1 VLVDR
6 ERRFGA
12 TTDRFLN
19 EHDPRTRFT
28 VPMIV
33 VTAAEMRE
41 MDRLTI
47 QKYGVPSLTLMER
60 AGEGIAQAVIER
72 YGSNAKKG
80 VLVVAGKGNN
90 GGDGLV
96 AARLL
101 KKKRFPCEVAL
112 LAQRNELSPDA
123 SDNLRAY
130 QKIKGKLGEI
140 DANRLSL
147 LSQWIGKNGLIVD
160 AILGTGMK
168 NDVRGLFAEA
178 IKMINASVQPVVAV
192 DIPSGLDT
200 DRGTPLGVAIQAEL
214 TVALGYPKLG
224 EVIYPGVNYV
234 GDLVVADIGIAA
246 EAVVEVAPKIEL
258 LDRETVR
265 RLVPRR
271 APDTHKGTYGH
282 VLVVAGSRGK
292 TGAAI
297 LACRAAMRTGA
308 GLVTLA
314 APRSLNN
321 IFAGSLV
328 EVMTEPLRDNAAEE
342 IEPLSDDDWHRLLGR
357 KNAILFGP
365 GIGVNNGTQNA
376 LRWVLRNLEMPW
388 VIDADGLNT
397 LALDVH
403 RLRHAK
409 MPPVLTPHPGEMAR
423 LTGKSSATVNAD
435 RVGNARSFALENHCH
450 VVLKGARTVIATAEG
465 KVFINPTGN
474 PGMASGGMGD
484 VLAGILAALLGQGAS
499 PEDAM
504 KLGVYLHGFVG
515 DRAAAEKG
523 QIGLIASDV
532 IEGLP
537 AGISALAAANP

>member
-1 VLVDR
+1 ML
-6 ERRFGA
+6 
-12 TTDRFLN
+12 
-19 EHDPRTRFT
+19 
-28 VPMIV
+28 V
-33 VTAAEMRE
+33 VTAEEMRE

-60 AGEGIAQAVIER
+60 AGEGIAQTIVDG
-72 YGSNAKKG
+72 YGRAAKKG

-96 AARLL
+96 VARLL
-101 KKKRFPCEVAL
+101 KKKRLPCEVVL
-112 LAQRNELSPDA
+112 LARRDELSADA
-123 SDNLRAY
+123 SDNLGAY
-130 QKIKGKLGEI
+130 QKVKGKVMEI
-140 DANRLSL
+140 SPNNLSL
-147 LSQWIGKNGLIVD
+147 LSQRMGRNALIVD

-178 IKMINASVQPVVAV
+178 IKMINASGIPVIAV

-200 DRGTPLGVAIQAEL
+200 DRGTPLGVAIQAKL

-246 EAVVEVAPKIEL
+246 KAVTEVEPKTEL
-258 LDRETVR
+258 LDHKTIRQ
-265 RLVPRR
+265 LVPRR
-271 APDTHKGTYGH
+271 EPDTHKGTYGH

-308 GLVTLA
+308 GLVSLA

-328 EVMTEPLRDNAAEE
+328 EVMTEPLRDNTAEE
-342 IEPLSDDDWHRLLGR
+342 IEPLSDDEWRRLLER
-357 KNAILFGP
+357 KSSILFGP
-365 GIGVNNGTQNA
+365 GIGVNDGTQNA
-376 LRWVLRNLEMPW
+376 LRWLLRNLEMPW

-397 LALDVH
+397 LVLEVQ
-403 RLRHAK
+403 RLRHART
-409 MPPVLTPHPGEMAR
+409 PPVLTPHPGEMAR

-465 KVFINPTGN
+465 KVFVNPTGN

-484 VLAGILAALLGQGAS
+484 VLAGILAALLGQGFS
-499 PEDAM
+499 PENAM

-515 DRAAAEKG
+515 DTAAAEKG
-523 QIGLIASDV
+523 QIGLIASDI

-537 AGISALAAANP
+537 SGMRALASTQPTRT

>member
-1 VLVDR
+1 
-6 ERRFGA
+6 
-12 TTDRFLN
+12 
-19 EHDPRTRFT
+19 
-28 VPMIV
+28 MIV
-33 VTAAEMRE
+33 VTAEQMRE

-60 AGEGIAQAVIER
+60 AGEGIARAIVER
-72 YGSNAKKG
+72 TGGDAKKG
-80 VLVVAGKGNN
+80 VLIVAGKGNN
-90 GGDGLV
+90 GGDGFV
-96 AARLL
+96 VARLL
-101 KKKRFPCEVAL
+101 KKKRIACEVAL
-112 LAQRNELSPDA
+112 LARKGELSTDA
-123 SDNLRAY
+123 AHNLQAFH
-130 QKIKGKLGEI
+130 KLKGKITEI
-140 DANRLSL
+140 GTHGLEMLAQQIS
-147 LSQWIGKNGLIVD
+147 KNGLIVD
-160 AILGTGMK
+160 AILGTGVK
-168 NDVRGLFAEA
+168 NQVRGLFAEA
-178 IKMINASVQPVVAV
+178 IGLINASRLPVVAA

-200 DRGTPLGVAIQAEL
+200 DKGTPLGVAIQAES

-246 EAVVEVAPKIEL
+246 EAVAEVAPKTEL
-258 LDRETVR
+258 LDCETIR

-271 APDTHKGTYGH
+271 EPDTHKGTYGH
-282 VLVVAGSRGK
+282 VLVVAGSRGR

-321 IFAGSLV
+321 IFASALV

-376 LRWVLRNLEMPW
+376 LRWLLRNLEMPW

-397 LALDVH
+397 LALEVY

-409 MPPVLTPHPGEMAR
+409 KPPVLTPHPGEMAR
-423 LTGKSSATVNAD
+423 LTGKSSASVNAD

-484 VLAGILAALLGQGAS
+484 VLAGILAALLGQGFS

-504 KLGVYLHGFVG
+504 NLGVYLHGFVG
-515 DRAAAEKG
+515 DGAAAEKG
-523 QIGLIASDV
+523 QIGLIASD
-532 IEGLP
+532 IIDGLP
-537 AGISALAAANP
+537 AGIGALAAPIP